1 MSDDVLKQMREML
14 DVQGNNGNWNYDPY
28 MLGMYNGMEFMMAL
42 AEGRDPVYK
51 NAPDEWLHQ
60 GNKL

>member
-1 MSDDVLKQMREML
+1 
-14 DVQGNNGNWNYDPY
+14 
-28 MLGMYNGMEFMMAL
+28 MEFMMAL
-42 AEGRDPVYK
+42 AEGREPVYK